1 MGGETDGEREC
12 MALRVVPC
20 GMGAGQ
26 DRDRDSL
33 CPDVCLCYGVSS
45 TASFHERQTLIA
57 SPGRVGDVQLG
68 TCG

>member
-1 MGGETDGEREC
+1 MDGETDGGREC

-26 DRDRDSL
+26 DRDSL

-57 SPGRVGDVQLG
+57 HWPRVGDVQLG